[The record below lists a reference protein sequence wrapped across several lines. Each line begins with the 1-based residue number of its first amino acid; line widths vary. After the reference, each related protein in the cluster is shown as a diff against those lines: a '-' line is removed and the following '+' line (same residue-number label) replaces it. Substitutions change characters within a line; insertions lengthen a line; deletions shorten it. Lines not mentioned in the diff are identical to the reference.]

1 MTTRWV
7 STIEACQALGISQST
22 LRRRI
27 DKGEVE
33 SKVEDGRRLVQVTTD
48 NQVVTTKEIDN
59 FAKEK
64 ADLEH
69 EVQDL
74 KDNLQKAEGAAT
86 SSANR
91 IDQLTAEKTGV
102 EKELR
107 DAEKRAALVD
117 GLMADK
123 EQLQQ
128 QLTEKDRQ
136 IESLQTQLQD
146 AGQRHDTVVMQ
157 MSKMLEYER
166 QPFWRRWFTYK
177 ALPAPGDVMDME
189 PGTEEEA
196 APEED

>member
-1 MTTRWV
+1 MITRWL

-48 NQVVTTKEIDN
+48 NQVVTTEEIDN
-59 FAKEK
+59 FAEEK

-74 KDNLQKAEGAAT
+74 KNKLQKAEEAAT
-86 SSANR
+86 SSGTR
-91 IDQLTAEKTGV
+91 IDQLTAEKAVV

-117 GLMADK
+117 GLMEDK

-128 QLTEKDRQ
+128 QLAEKDKQ
-136 IESLQTQLQD
+136 IENLQIQLQD
-146 AGQRHDTVVMQ
+146 ASQRHDTVVMQ
-157 MSKMLEYER
+157 MSRMLEYER
-166 QPFWRRWFTYK
+166 QPFWRRWFK
-177 ALPAPGDVMDME
+177 QKSLPPPGDVMDME
-189 PGTEEEA
+189 QDTDKES
-196 APEED
+196 